1 MQEHAPMRETEVGE
15 VIHYWTDLHVAG
27 VHLDAPLDV
36 GDHIHILGHTS
47 DFEQNVG
54 SMQIEHETVRH
65 AEPGADVGIRV
76 AEHAR
81 EHDKVY
87 KVVELEDIGAEQNEL

>member
-1 MQEHAPMRETEVGE
+1 MQEHGRTQETEVGE

-36 GDHIHILGHTS
+36 GDRIHVLGHTS
-47 DFEQNVG
+47 DFEQAVG

-65 AEPGADVGIRV
+65 AEPGVDVGIRV

-87 KVVELEDIGAEQNEL
+87 KVVETEDVAGDIPA